1 MGMWI
6 WGNICGSQKV
16 NTLAESAESAEKN
29 TLAESAEII
38 NNQLGD
44 DKFKYEIN

>member
-1 MGMWI
+1 MV
-6 WGNICGSQKV
+6 SQRAQKV
-16 NTLAESAESAEKN
+16 N

-44 DKFKYEIN
+44 DKFKCEIN

>member
-1 MGMWI
+1 MV
-6 WGNICGSQKV
+6 SQRAQKV

-38 NNQLGD
+38 NNQIGD